1 MAEPVPA
8 LYWANLLRPNTPE
21 EAPLSLPKL
30 EGDQEQDTATW
41 SLTFRLAAGI
51 GCAAMACIPP
61 AAEGEPTAVQGET
74 ASERRK
80 AWARLL
86 AMNPD
91 H

>member
-41 SLTFRLAAGI
+41 KAPPQGCFKDTQRLQTGSAGKPHSLLPRGTPRRLRG
-51 GCAAMACIPP
+51 
-61 AAEGEPTAVQGET
+61 
-74 ASERRK
+74 
-80 AWARLL
+80 
-86 AMNPD
+86 
-91 H
+91 